1 MKRFFLL
8 AIIFVF
14 SVPAFSGNVTLTQEK
29 YKQII
34 DRLTKDK
41 EIMQKN
47 DDKWDVLRKE
57 IPEINYKVSDEGIVV
72 EKIVIQVKDDNPL
85 EYLNEFKIIS
95 KKNDEGFIPL
105 RLRLL
110 GVMQVHPTV
119 GEEIEPDVKLA
130 IKLFGLKPLKIPV
143 LQNLG
148 LNVSAGF
155 RGMGGSLSYDL
166 PKPLAN
172 TSIHLFYGTS
182 YKWKDII
189 GIGLSL
195 NF

>member
-1 MKRFFLL
+1 MKRLL
-8 AIIFVF
+8 LLTLLLMF
-14 SVPAFSGNVTLTQEK
+14 SISAFSGNVTITQEK
-29 YKQII
+29 YKQIV

-57 IPEINYKVSDEGIVV
+57 IPEIDYKVSDEGIVV
-72 EKIVIQVKDDNPL
+72 EKIIIPVKDDNPL
-85 EYLNEFKIIS
+85 EYMNEFKIIS
-95 KKNDEGFIPL
+95 KRNDEGFIPL

-110 GVMQVHPTV
+110 GMMQVHPAI
-119 GEEIEPDVKLA
+119 GEEVEPDVKLA
-130 IKLFGLKPLKIPV
+130 IKLFGLKPLKIPI

-155 RGMGGSLSYDL
+155 RGMGASLSYDL
-166 PKPLAN
+166 PKPLIN
-172 TSIHLFYGTS
+172 TSIHAFYGIS

-189 GIGLSL
+189 GIGVSL